1 MKANNTIDKLK
12 NIHTFKSC
20 KVNKH
25 STILERVTD
34 VKDSFI
40 TDFVKVEKFQGY
52 SKAYNL
58 GEYFRIKNA
67 SSWAKSKQV
76 TGLWKSSR
84 LNYFYGDNRTD
95 KGKTL
100 LIFFKDDRNDFITV
114 YEFVESYY
122 PSKVIIER
130 IINNLL

>member
-1 MKANNTIDKLK
+1 MNANNTIDNLK
-12 NIHTFKSC
+12 NTHSFKTI

-25 STILERVTD
+25 STIFERITD

-40 TDFVKVEKFQGY
+40 TDFVKVEKFQGF

-58 GEYFRIKNA
+58 GEYFRIKNQ

-84 LNYFYGDNRTD
+84 LNYFYGDNRTPT
-95 KGKTL
+95 GKTL
-100 LIFFKDDRNDFITV
+100 LIFYKDDRKDFITV